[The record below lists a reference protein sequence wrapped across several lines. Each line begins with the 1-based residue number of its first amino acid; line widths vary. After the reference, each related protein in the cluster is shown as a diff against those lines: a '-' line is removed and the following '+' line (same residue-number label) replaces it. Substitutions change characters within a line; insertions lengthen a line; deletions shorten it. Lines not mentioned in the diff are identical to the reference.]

1 MARDVTY
8 EVTATSVSH
17 SRADVSIR
25 DFTVIIDEPEK
36 LGGTNAGPNPIEIE
50 LASLAGCLNVTGHL
64 VAKEMGISL
73 EKLEMKVSGS
83 LNPAKFMG
91 RGSDERAGYKKIW
104 VSLDVE
110 SDASAEDLE
119 RWRAQIE
126 DRCPVSDNLSNGT
139 EVEVRIGE

>member
-25 DFTVIIDEPEK
+25 DFAVIIDEPEK

-64 VAKEMGISL
+64 VAREMGISL

-91 RGSDERAGYKKIW
+91 RGSDERAGYKKIS

-139 EVEVRIGE
+139 NVEVRIGE

>member
-91 RGSDERAGYKKIW
+91 RGSDERAGYKKIT
-104 VSLDVE
+104 VSLDVD